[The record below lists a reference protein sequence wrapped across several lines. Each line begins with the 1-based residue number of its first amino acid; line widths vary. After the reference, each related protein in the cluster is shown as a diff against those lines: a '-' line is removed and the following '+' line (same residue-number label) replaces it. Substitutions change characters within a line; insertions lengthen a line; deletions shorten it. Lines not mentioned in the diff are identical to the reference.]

1 MRKTMNIEA
10 MLASVKQHPDYA
22 RVGMILCH
30 NGVVR
35 QASRDGRPVSGLK
48 IQVDHDRLQAVVA
61 TNKKR
66 PGIVEILVTIAENR
80 DLAVGDDVML
90 LVVAGDIRENVI
102 AALSATLNAIK
113 TEVTQKT
120 QFYTIE

>member
-1 MRKTMNIEA
+1 MNIEP
-10 MLASVKQHPDYA
+10 MLETVKQHPDYA
-22 RVGMILCH
+22 KAGMILCH

-35 QASRDGRPVSGLK
+35 QTSRDGRAVSGLK
-48 IQVDHDRLQAVVA
+48 IQVDHDRLEAVIDA
-61 TNKKR
+61 NKKR
-66 PGIVEILVTIAENR
+66 PGIVEILVAIAEDR

-120 QFYTIE
+120 QFFTTA